1 MIGMMRIDGYMHIFE
16 IMFKAA
22 IKSIGEII

>member
-22 IKSIGEII
+22 IKATGEIV